1 MFCLSAKHNRTN
13 LVDWVRLARFSSVI
27 ERTSSINRSH
37 RKVPV
42 IRLCSITEPEQQSGR
57 LGSIDF
63 DWFLVRFRSI
73 DYAGSNIQH
82 KRQTQN
88 YDDNE
93 NVKKTWFYKEITPLQ
108 VIELSI
114 CALGGRGDSAYERSC
129 WNADHADCWL
139 RTADWAVRADCADWV
154 FFFFYLY
161 LNSLVKF
168 LLYYPE
174 GASTMEEGK
183 LFLSVTIIWIFLVE
197 EAFSG

>member
-27 ERTSSINRSH
+27 ERTSSINRTH

-82 KRQTQN
+82 KRLTQN

-114 CALGGRGDSAYERSC
+114 CAPEGGAGMGDSDM
-129 WNADHADCWL
+129 NGHVKTQTMQTADCAV
-139 RTADWAVRADCADWV
+139 RADRADCADWV
-154 FFFFYLY
+154 FFFFVFTCTLI
-161 LNSLVKF
+161 L
-168 LLYYPE
+168 
-174 GASTMEEGK
+174 
-183 LFLSVTIIWIFLVE
+183 
-197 EAFSG
+197 